1 MSPGVYFIS
10 TLQGY
15 VPYVPTPIE
24 IGGQIWDQK
33 NLNESRFNDG
43 TLIPQV
49 VTGWA
54 SVDIFS
60 GWRYYNN
67 LKSNGDV
74 YGRLY
79 NYWVSLG
86 IYDNASYE
94 DSSLRKDIAPEGWR
108 VSTDADWTT
117 LSNYL
122 GGDSVSGGKL
132 KETGSLHWT
141 VSSTSGSTNEV
152 LFFALGGGLKGSTDS
167 TTFLSLNNI
176 GYWWTPDPTTVAT
189 TKNVRIDY
197 NDNNLVRQVNSPD
210 KRGQSIR
217 LIKKDLTIPGFT
229 SSIVGFTNAIS
240 ATGSG
245 EFTDLANT
253 PTVSEKGICW
263 GIGTSP
269 NIVTD
274 TTASLGSG
282 TDTNPFSAVMSPL
295 SASTNYYVRAYAKIA
310 EGTAYAFP
318 TSFTTLTGE
327 PTSIT
332 TSAITNVN
340 YTTLQ
345 TGGTIVDNIYYPT
358 TARGVCFATSSNPV
372 KGVGN
377 FTLNSSGPGTYT
389 SNVTNLKPGI
399 KYYVKAYATNAAG
412 TFYGNEVTEST
423 VSAPEGDTIILGR
436 TTARHAYSL
445 RKLSDTYVGQC
456 IRVRRTNTTK
466 NGASNTD
473 SVTVDVAFDST
484 GVLSLSSSISFISG
498 TGTSTSTNCS
508 NLGEFAAAT
517 NQSYSNPDNVN
528 ENQSVFVV
536 TWHNQSNNNNTT
548 NEKPTMAVLASQ
560 PRIVFTGSLETINN
574 TAAIRFLGAQYLTVT
589 NGTVPYTNMSFFVLG
604 SGTTTNN
611 INHYGLGHGTSNA
624 RLFMGRVGGIWYDT
638 STGTT
643 VPDWALTSFTANT
656 QRLYEL
662 AITSTSA
669 SAWSNGAVLPLS
681 GSAVNTTMPAIAVN
695 STYIRIG
702 ANSLP
707 LFFTNGTVQEILA
720 ITGSSDD
727 DRTAIETNISQ
738 SYNLTW

>member
-1 MSPGVYFIS
+1 MS

-24 IGGQIWDQK
+24 IGGQTWDQK

-43 TLIPQV
+43 TPIPQV

-54 SVDIFS
+54 SAELFA
-60 GWRYYNN
+60 GWRYYSN
-67 LKSNGDV
+67 LKSNGDI

-86 IYDNASYE
+86 IYDGASYNN
-94 DSSLRKDIAPEGWR
+94 SSLRKDIAPEGWR
-108 VSTDADWTT
+108 VSTEEDWTV

-141 VSSTSGSTNEV
+141 VSPTSGSTNEV
-152 LFFALGGGLKGSTDS
+152 LFFALGGGLKAATDNN
-167 TTFLSLNNI
+167 TFSSLKTF
-176 GYWWTPDPTTVAT
+176 GYWWTPDPDNINSPR
-189 TKNVRIDY
+189 NVRMDY
-197 NDNNLVRQVNSPD
+197 NNNNLVRQVDSSPN
-210 KRGQSIR
+210 RGQSIR
-217 LIKKDLTIPGFT
+217 LIKKDLIIPGFT
-229 SSIVGFTNAIS
+229 SSIVGFTSALS

-245 EFTDLANT
+245 EFTILPT
-253 PTVSEKGICW
+253 PSPILEKGICW
-263 GIGTSP
+263 ATSPSP
-269 NIVTD
+269 NITS

-282 TDTNPFSAVMSPL
+282 TDPNPFSAVMSPL
-295 SASTNYYVRAYAKIA
+295 SASTEYYVRAYAKTA

-332 TSAITNVN
+332 TTAISSVT

-345 TGGTIVDNIYYPT
+345 TGGTIVDNEYSPT

-389 SNVTNLKPGI
+389 SNVTNLKPGT

-423 VSAPEGDTIILGR
+423 VVAPPGDNPVLGLYI
-436 TTARHAYSL
+436 ARHAYSL
-445 RKLSDTYVGQC
+445 RKLSEDYIGKC

-466 NGASNTD
+466 DDVSNTD
-473 SVTVDVAFDST
+473 TVTVDVAFDST
-484 GVLSLSSSISFISG
+484 GVLSLSSSIVFISG
-498 TGTSTSTNCS
+498 TGTSTSTDCL
-508 NLGEFAAAT
+508 NLGQFAAST
-517 NQSYSNPDNVN
+517 IQGYTNPDSVN
-528 ENQSVFVV
+528 ENQSVYVV
-536 TWHNQSNNNNTT
+536 TWYNQSNNNDAT
-548 NEKPTMAVLASQ
+548 NEKPTMAISANQ

-574 TAAIRFLGAQYLTVT
+574 TAAIRFSGAQYLTVA
-589 NGTVPYTNMSFFVLG
+589 NGTVPYTNMSYYVLG

-611 INHYGLGHGTSNA
+611 INHYALGHGGANA
-624 RLFMGRVGGIWYDT
+624 RLFMGRAGGIWYNT
-638 STGTT
+638 STSTT
-643 VPDWALTSFTANT
+643 IPDWNTPFTANA

-669 SAWSNGAVLPLS
+669 SAWSNGTQLTVPK
-681 GSAVNTTMPAIAVN
+681 TTMPAIAVN

-702 ANSLP
+702 ANSQP
-707 LFFTNGTVQEILA
+707 NIYTIGTVQEILA
-720 ITGSSDD
+720 ITGSSDTT
-727 DRTAIETNISQ
+727 RTAIETNISQ